1 VRVTPP
7 RSPRLAAQ
15 LTDRR
20 GSSVADDLSDCLFS
34 GDFSGQS
41 HEDGTMDRSHV
52 VGAQFIG
59 ATLSRLRMSDVLFE
73 NCDFSGSDLDESSAT
88 RVEFRDC
95 RMSGATFTLSS
106 FRDVRFTGC
115 RLDDAN
121 FRMSETKAVVFEDAD
136 LRRSDFYAASV
147 DGTRFFD
154 CDLTGAEFSKAT
166 TAGVRLHGSTLRD
179 LKGGQYLGGAVIES
193 SQVLSLAL
201 GVLAALQIGIDDDRE
216 PPAVPT
222 PTVRRPKAGDH

>member
-1 VRVTPP
+1 VSAP

-20 GSSVADDLSDCLFS
+20 GSSFADDLADCIFN

-41 HEDGTMDRSHV
+41 HEDAAMARSHV
-52 VGAQFIG
+52 VGAQFTG
-59 ATLSRLRMSDVLFE
+59 ALLSRLRLTDMLFE
-73 NCDFSGSDLDESSAT
+73 NCDFSGSDLDETSAT

-95 RMSGATFTLSS
+95 RMSGVMFTRAS
-106 FRDVRFTGC
+106 FRDVRFAGC

-136 LRRSDFYAASV
+136 LHRSDFYAAKV
-147 DGTRFFD
+147 DGARFLD

-166 TAGVRLHGSTLRD
+166 ASGVRFHGSILHD
-179 LKGGQYLGGAVIES
+179 LKGGQYLRGAVIES

-201 GVLAALQIGIDDDRE
+201 GVLAALQIGVDDDRE
-216 PPAVPT
+216 PPEAPT
-222 PTVRRPKAGDH
+222 PAARRPKAPDH